1 MMQEIKSYDVKKA
14 IHEFLANNS
23 TYGKEVLTKLT
34 DDIDLFN
41 SGLINSIGYIELIS
55 SLEKQFAVE
64 FDFENTNPEEYATV
78 RGIVDYIAA
87 GRKNEAAPN

>member
-1 MMQEIKSYDVKKA
+1 MQTIKSDEVKKA
-14 IHEFLANNS
+14 IHEFLTNNS
-23 TYGKEVLTKLT
+23 TYGKEVLAMVT
-34 DDIDLFN
+34 DDIDLSS

-78 RGIVDYIAA
+78 RGIVNYIT
-87 GRKNEAAPN
+87 GGK